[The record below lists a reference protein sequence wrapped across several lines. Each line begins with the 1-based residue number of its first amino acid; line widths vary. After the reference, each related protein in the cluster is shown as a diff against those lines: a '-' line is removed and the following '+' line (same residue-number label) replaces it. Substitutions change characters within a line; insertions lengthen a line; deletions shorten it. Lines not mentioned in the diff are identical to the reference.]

1 MYIMGKRICLKTMSR
16 VAIVPT
22 THLEA
27 PETTLTLLSPP
38 NSLDHSVS
46 PDSRESS
53 VVPTSPHRIFE
64 ANLGWI
70 PKTTIAS
77 PPYISDYEGINKPFG
92 LGIAASGTVKLY

>member
-1 MYIMGKRICLKTMSR
+1 MGKRICLKTMSR

-53 VVPTSPHRIFE
+53 VVPTSPHRTFE

>member
-1 MYIMGKRICLKTMSR
+1 MYIMGKRICTKTLSR
-16 VAIVPT
+16 VAIIPT

-38 NSLDHSVS
+38 NSLDHSLFL

-53 VVPTSPHRIFE
+53 VAPPSPHRTFE

-70 PKTTIAS
+70 PKTAIAS
-77 PPYISDYEGINKPFG
+77 PPYISDYGGINKPCG
-92 LGIAASGTVKLY
+92 WEIAASGTA